1 MAVNQ
6 SLTQQQPVD
15 ETKSAPIPPLESGDR
30 LSRHEFERRYEVMPP
45 ITKAELVEGVVYVA
59 SPLRF
64 ESHAEPHSSLIGWM
78 WTYRTATPGVRLGDN
93 ATVRLDLDNEPQP
106 DGVLFIDQRVGGQA
120 RLSEDD
126 YIEGAPELVAEV
138 AASSAAYDLHDKK
151 KAYRRNGVQ
160 EYIIWQ
166 IFENKLDWFK
176 LSEGE
181 YISLEPDEAGVLQS
195 QVLPGLWLAVPA
207 LLAGDMAQVLAVLQQ
222 GLNSPE
228 HAEFVKRLSSN
239 HKRLG

>member
-1 MAVNQ
+1 MVMNQ
-6 SLTQQQPVD
+6 SLTEQQRVD
-15 ETKSAPIPPLESGDR
+15 QTKSAPIPPLSSGDR
-30 LSRHEFERRYEVMPP
+30 LSCHEFERRYEVMPH
-45 ITKAELVEGVVYVA
+45 IKKAELVEGVVYVA

-106 DGVLFIDQRVGGQA
+106 DGVLFIDERVGGQA
-120 RLSEDD
+120 RLSKDD
-126 YIEGAPELVAEV
+126 YIEGAPELMAEV

-181 YISLEPDEAGVLQS
+181 YMPLEPDEAGVLQS
-195 QVLPGLWLAVPA
+195 YVFPGLWLAVPA
-207 LLAGDMAQVLAVLQQ
+207 LLEGDMAKVLAVLQQ

-228 HAEFVKRLSSN
+228 HGDFVKRLSGQ
-239 HKRLG
+239 L